1 MGNLLFGE
9 RQEHDNIVNSVQEL
23 GANCLFQHLQ
33 YIFTCIV
40 NGRLAIGIV
49 KILKSLLYILT
60 TEIRSHDDNRILKVY
75 RPTFVI
81 SKPSVVKNL
90 KKYIENIGVS
100 FLNLIK

>member
-23 GANCLFQHLQ
+23 GANSLFQHLQ
-33 YIFTCIV
+33 YFFTRIV
-40 NGRLAIGIV
+40 DGRLAIGIV
-49 KILKSLLYILT
+49 KIFKSLLYILT
-60 TEIRSHDDNRILKVY
+60 TEVRGHDDNRILKVH

-81 SKPSVVKNL
+81 SKPSIVKNL